1 MERYEVKRKAKDLVS
16 ENYLTWIL
24 PVLLGIVLNYSFKLV
39 QNEDIN
45 FIVSIS
51 SQLVTT
57 MIGIAIVK
65 YYLAAVRT
73 PEKVH
78 YHLWDAIKY
87 TFTDALG
94 PRLLYGIGFS
104 IIKFVMSVLIAAPFL
119 VVAWLKMATDINL
132 AVVTKAYHLAV
143 SGSSIDTLLTTFEE
157 SQVEEFLGVIFAIA
171 VMAFVLFV
179 IWGIVALIIEILF
192 APFNYIIQ
200 DNLSTSNRGQK
211 MGFFQAIGK
220 SYEMM
225 KGHRFEY
232 MMIFVSMIGWYL
244 TCIIVLPLLYVIPYQ
259 SAIIAIWMDELMK
272 ADGTIA
278 DFGMT
283 TDEAVEIIAAEVEAA
298 TEDQDYEF

>member
-1 MERYEVKRKAKDLVS
+1 MERYEVKRKAKDLVT

-24 PVLLGIVLNYSFKLV
+24 PVLLGFVLNYIFKLV
-39 QNEDIN
+39 GNKDIN
-45 FIVSIS
+45 VYVSLS
-51 SQLVTT
+51 SRLVTT
-57 MIGIAIVK
+57 ILGIVIVK

-78 YHLWDAIKY
+78 YHLGDAIKY

-119 VVAWLKMATDINL
+119 VLTWLKMATNINFSVL
-132 AVVTKAYHLAV
+132 MKTSQYPV
-143 SGSSIDTLLTTFEE
+143 SVDSLGTVLSTYEGA
-157 SQVEEFLGVIFAIA
+157 QVEEVLGVMLAIA
-171 VMAFVLFV
+171 LMAFVLFV

-200 DNLSTSNRGQK
+200 DNLSTSNRGVK
-211 MGFFQAIGK
+211 MGFFEAIGK
-220 SYEMM
+220 SFTMM
-225 KGHRFEY
+225 KGHRLEY
-232 MMIFVSMIGWYL
+232 MMIFISMLGWYL
-244 TCIIVLPLLYVIPYQ
+244 TCIIILPLLYVIPYQ
-259 SAIIAIWMDELMK
+259 SAIIAIWMDELIK

-283 TDEAVEIIAAEVEAA
+283 TDEAVNSVVIEVEE
-298 TEDQDYEF
+298 TNNQDDNF